1 MDKEDPNDYTSTHN
15 TLLSP
20 FQELAYQSWAER
32 NNRSN
37 DTYDYDLRGFWK
49 DNQKF
54 SDNNHGSDKYK
65 KPNHPT
71 FSDESM
77 YHGMPA
83 PWGGKYQGGTW
94 STNKRGETS
103 YTPSATMLKYTHN
116 LDDLM
121 RYMQENEPDVRLNM
135 DRK

>member
-1 MDKEDPNDYTSTHN
+1 MTEEDPNDYTNKHN

-20 FQELAYQSWAER
+20 FQELAYQAWVER
-32 NNRSN
+32 NNKSK

-49 DNQKF
+49 DQQF
-54 SDNNHGSDKYK
+54 SNNGHGSDKYK

-77 YHGMPA
+77 YHGTPA
-83 PWGGKYQGGTW
+83 PWGGKYEGGTW
-94 STNKRGETS
+94 KETKQGLT
-103 YTPSATMLKYTHN
+103 YTPSAAMLKYTHN
-116 LDDLM
+116 LNDLNE
-121 RYMQENEPDVRLNM
+121 YLKEYEPDVKLNM